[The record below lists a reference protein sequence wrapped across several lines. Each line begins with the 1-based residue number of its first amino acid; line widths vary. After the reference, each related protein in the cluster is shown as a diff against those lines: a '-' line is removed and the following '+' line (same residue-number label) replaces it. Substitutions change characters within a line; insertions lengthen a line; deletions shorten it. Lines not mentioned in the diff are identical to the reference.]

1 MAPTMSKAALLLS
14 SYARRKRKGYC
25 SRKRR
30 LRPTC
35 AFAHSTSRRVPKSK
49 QLSQLSKH
57 TEAGVKDKGIYMQ
70 AYGIVLCHPN
80 RAVCRLFYIYILE
93 ES

>member
-35 AFAHSTSRRVPKSK
+35 VAHSTSRRLPKSK
-49 QLSQLSKH
+49 QLSRLSKH
-57 TEAGVKDKGIYMQ
+57 TEAGAKDKGIYMQ
-70 AYGIVLCHPN
+70 VYGIVM
-80 RAVCRLFYIYILE
+80 
-93 ES
+93 ST